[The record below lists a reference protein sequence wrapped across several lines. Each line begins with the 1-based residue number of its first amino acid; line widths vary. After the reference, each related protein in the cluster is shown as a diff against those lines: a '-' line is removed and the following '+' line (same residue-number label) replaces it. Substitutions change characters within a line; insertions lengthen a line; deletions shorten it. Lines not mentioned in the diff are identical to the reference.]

1 MLVGSATILGVFAS
15 FVTVQNQLRLG
26 IPWLVISLD
35 VGRGCGSEMGEAWKL
50 GREGGG
56 NDWVMKCI
64 ASAAYSWSPVSFTK
78 AAHPSQ
84 CPSSEIHILRKSSS
98 KVANTQHRYFPYWIT
113 SASLSL
119 LFILIMLWLIS
130 QRQLLPGIVIMG
142 SFILFVLWM
151 VGLIVVSIE
160 LWGPTGSVNG
170 NCNLYVSGRQSTGAS
185 IETLAWLEQHSI
197 CKCPLREVL
206 WINTDS

>member
-1 MLVGSATILGVFAS
+1 MASSASTVTDLIVSRVRTKYHWPALQLNFWILIMLVGSATILGVFAS

-26 IPWLVISLD
+26 IPW
-35 VGRGCGSEMGEAWKL
+35 
-50 GREGGG
+50 
-56 NDWVMKCI
+56 
-64 ASAAYSWSPVSFTK
+64 
-78 AAHPSQ
+78 
-84 CPSSEIHILRKSSS
+84 
-98 KVANTQHRYFPYWIT
+98 YFPYWIT

-197 CKCPLREVL
+197 CQSWQAAWAFELVGCVFLL
-206 WINTDS
+206 WMMIMAYQVYQDDA